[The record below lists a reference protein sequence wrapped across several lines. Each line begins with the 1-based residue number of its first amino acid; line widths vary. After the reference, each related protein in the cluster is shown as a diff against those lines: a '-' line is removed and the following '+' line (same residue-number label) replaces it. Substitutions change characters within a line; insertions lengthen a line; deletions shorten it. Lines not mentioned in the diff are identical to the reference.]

1 MLSLQ
6 GQHPSGWGLRFHETC
21 FPPYCGPVT
30 GLVVKGQ
37 PLETIGAHHGL
48 DDTHKSRTDA

>member
-21 FPPYCGPVT
+21 FQPYCGPVT
-30 GLVVKGQ
+30 SLVVKGQ
-37 PLETIGAHHGL
+37 PFEAIGI
-48 DDTHKSRTDA
+48 